1 MKFFIK
7 NIIPSFFLILLSIQN
22 SSFAGAWAQT
32 KGHYYTK
39 FTFIYSKADGLYG
52 INFPAKFDDHA
63 VYFYGE
69 YGLFNRT
76 SIILSAPTFKQSI
89 NEASGVR
96 GKTTAYMAGD
106 FEFQV
111 KYQFLDRPVVAS
123 VLLGAK
129 IPAIYKVIDFPP
141 LGNGETD
148 YDAKLLLGASLYPI
162 PAYLTGDIGYRLRGG
177 DFEDEI
183 QFNFEA
189 GYTFF
194 NKYLVRGVTTG
205 IKSTQMDAGQSD
217 LLGFP
222 LSQEQIRVGGGL
234 IYKLNQRI
242 ELDVTYL
249 KTTSG
254 NYIPKANEVFIGIA
268 FKN

>member
-22 SSFAGAWAQT
+22 LSFAGAWAQT

-39 FTFIYSKADGLYG
+39 LTFIYSKADALYG
-52 INFPAKFDDHA
+52 IDYPVKFDDHA

-69 YGLFNRT
+69 YGLFSRT

-96 GKTTAYMAGD
+96 GKTTGFVAGD
-106 FEFQV
+106 FELQA
-111 KYQFLDRPVVAS
+111 KYQFLDKPIVASGLIGTKIPVVYN
-123 VLLGAK
+123 V
-129 IPAIYKVIDFPP
+129 VDFPP

-148 YDAKLLLGASLYPI
+148 YDVKLLLGFSLYPI

-183 QFNFEA
+183 QYNFEA

-205 IKSTQMDAGQSD
+205 IKSMKMEAGLSD

-222 LSQEQIRVGGGL
+222 LSQEQVRVGGGL

-242 ELDVTYL
+242 EFDITYL
-249 KTTSG
+249 KTISG